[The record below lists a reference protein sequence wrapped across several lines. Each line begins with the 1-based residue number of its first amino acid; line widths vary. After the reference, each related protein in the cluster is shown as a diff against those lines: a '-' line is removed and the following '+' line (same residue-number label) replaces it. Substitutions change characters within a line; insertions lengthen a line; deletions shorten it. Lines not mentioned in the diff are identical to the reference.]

1 MVNGRF
7 DFQSP
12 IGNAWALKRVWPQAE
27 LVIIDDAGHAAD
39 NVGITCELV
48 RATDRFA
55 AMSG

>member
-12 IGNAWALKRVWPQAE
+12 IGNAWALKRAWPQAE
-27 LVIIDDAGHAAD
+27 LVIVDDAGHSGD
-39 NVGITCELV
+39 HPGITKELV

-55 AMSG
+55 AR